1 MKIEDEILF
10 NQFGQGVQSEEKVM
24 EKFEPLDINEKRAF
38 LREIEYLIIQ
48 SKVRVNDIDEAIKKG
63 KLKSTFTPC
72 VILKKG
78 LNHGNFEKVINL
90 PENELGKVYKLFIN
104 LFKVGYYRRY
114 LAEKGDSNKWWYWDL
129 SDERN
134 VERVQRNEI

>member
-10 NQFGQGVQSEEKVM
+10 NQFGQGVQSEEKLI

-48 SKVRVNDIDEAIKKG
+48 SKVRVDDIDEAIEIG

-104 LFKVGYYRRY
+104 LFKVGYYRRF
-114 LAEKGDSNKWWYWDL
+114 LAEKGDPNKWWYWDL
-129 SDERN
+129 SNDRN
-134 VERVQRNEI
+134 VERVLRFR